1 MLRSC
6 IFFLCVGCLLG
17 QSGPGYTSA
26 EEYENVELSF
36 EYKLAQWA
44 EAAVVLRAPT
54 AGRQLNSG
62 VAVFLAHDF
71 HKKLGMHVTGAVA
84 GIAPPLRLLP
94 PSFGVWHKVELRL
107 DDDLLEMKHDGELL
121 QRTNLAAHKLGK
133 GFIHLADLQHKYEVR
148 GWKLRSLPER
158 ERYVS
163 LSGPLQLR
171 GAGEWSLSGDTI
183 RGANGHGIN
192 YAAPVLKDF
201 LFSAEVKAMNHA
213 NGGVFFRGSADE
225 KKDRGFEV
233 QIYSPLDS
241 VFPTGSI
248 YGLARSSVAADTEE
262 RWFFLQVMVEGR
274 KCRVWVDGVQ
284 VAETAELPAALLE
297 GQVGF
302 QIHMENTSVEWR
314 RPRARVLN
322 LR

>member
-1 MLRSC
+1 MLRSWV
-6 IFFLCVGCLLG
+6 FLLFVGCLLG

-44 EAAVVLRAPT
+44 EAAVVLRAPGS
-54 AGRQLNSG
+54 GRQLNSG
-62 VAVFLAHDF
+62 VAVYLAHDF
-71 HKKLGMHVTGAVA
+71 HKKMGMHVTGAVA
-84 GIAPPLRLLP
+84 GVAPPLRLLP
-94 PSFGVWHKVELRL
+94 PSFGVWHRVELRL
-107 DDDLLEMKHDGELL
+107 DGELLELKHDGELL
-121 QRTNLAAHKLGK
+121 QRAQLAGHKLSK

-148 GWKLRSLPER
+148 SWKVKALPER

-171 GAGEWSLSGDTI
+171 GAGEWSQTGDLI

-192 YAAPVLKDF
+192 YAGPVLKDF
-201 LFSAEVKAMNHA
+201 VFSAEVKATNHA
-213 NGGVFFRGSADE
+213 NGGVFFRGSPNE

-248 YGLARSSVAADTEE
+248 YGLTRSSVAADTED
-262 RWFFLQVMVEGR
+262 RWFYLQVMVEGR
-274 KCRVWVDGVQ
+274 KCRVWVDGVL
-284 VAETAELPAALLE
+284 VAETAELPAALVE
-297 GQVGF
+297 GQVGY

-314 RPRARVLN
+314 RPRARVLGG
-322 LR
+322 R

>member
-6 IFFLCVGCLLG
+6 VFLLLVSGLLG

-44 EAAVVLRAPT
+44 EAAVVLRAPG

-71 HKKLGMHVTGAVA
+71 HRKIGLQVTGAVA
-84 GIAPPLRLLP
+84 GIEPPLRLLP
-94 PSFGVWHKVELRL
+94 PSFGVWHKVEIRL
-107 DDDLLEMKHDGELL
+107 DGELLEVKHDGELL
-121 QRTNLAAHKLGK
+121 QRTKLGEPKLGK
-133 GFIHLADLQHKYEVR
+133 GFIHLADLQHQYEVR
-148 GWKLRSLPER
+148 NWRLKALPER

-163 LSGPLQLR
+163 LSGALQLR
-171 GAGEWSLSGDTI
+171 GAGEWSQRGDVI

-192 YAAPVLKDF
+192 YAGPLLKDF
-201 LFSAEVKAMNHA
+201 VFSAEVKATNHA
-213 NGGVFFRGSADE
+213 NGGVFFHGSPDE

-248 YGLARSSVAADTEE
+248 YGLVRSSVSADTED

-274 KCRVWVDGVQ
+274 KCRVWVDGVL
-284 VAETAELPAALLE
+284 VAETAELPVALLE

-314 RPRARVLN
+314 RPRARL
-322 LR
+322 LGTR